1 MAVWQERLS
10 AGTPASSF
18 TGVTSATSCTSTVKP
33 ACFTASTQLLQQPQ
47 VGDLY
52 TVMTGKAVEADG
64 VDGADWTARSDE
76 AAGTAACSAF
86 WLQAARA
93 ISAMIGTS
101 FMVGILLHAWKDQLS
116 LI

>member
-1 MAVWQERLS
+1 MCIRDSLS

-52 TVMTGKAVEADG
+52 TVMTGKAVGADEADG

-101 FMVGILLHAWKDQLS
+101 FMVGILLHA
-116 LI
+116 